1 MIEMSPEVL
10 TVTMFGLLIGFV
22 LVGYPLGFVLG
33 AIGLIIGFL
42 TEGVPMFEI
51 TYLRLYGAITTYTF
65 LAAPLFILMG
75 LMMERSGVT
84 DTLFEALHI
93 WLGGFRGGL
102 AIATVLIGTLLAACV
117 GVIAASVT
125 MLGLIAMPAMLSR
138 GYSKEL
144 ASGAVCAG
152 GSLGILIPP
161 SVMIVFYG
169 PMANISVGKLFMAAF
184 MPGFMLSAM
193 YCTYIAVTCF
203 LRPKLAPSVSAEER
217 RMPFLKKTRM
227 LAVSLFPPLFL
238 ILAVLGSIFMG
249 VAAPTEA
256 AAVGALASIL
266 LCAAYGKLSFA
277 KLWSALIGTARV
289 VGMAF
294 TVVIGAAI
302 FTSIF
307 IKGGGTDVVKDLI
320 LAAPG
325 GRWGSFAL
333 IMFITLILGM
343 FIDWIGII
351 LVMIP
356 IMAPIGIA
364 LNFDP
369 LWFGMMLIV
378 NLQLS
383 FITPPLAYAIFFLQ
397 GTLKPEMGVTTGHII
412 RGVLP
417 YIGLICI
424 GLVLMVR
431 FPQIALWLPGK
442 MIK

>member
-10 TVTMFGLLIGFV
+10 TVAMFGLLIGFV

-51 TYLRLYGAITTYTF
+51 AYLRLYGAITTYTF

-125 MLGLIAMPAMLSR
+125 MLGLIAMPAMLDR

-169 PMANISVGKLFMAAF
+169 PMANLSVGKLFMAAF
-184 MPGFMLSAM
+184 IPGFMLSAL
-193 YCTYIAVTCF
+193 YCTYIAVACF

-227 LAVSLFPPLFL
+227 LVVSLFPPLFL
-238 ILAVLGSIFMG
+238 ILAVLGSIFLG

-266 LCAAYGKLSFA
+266 MCMAYRKLTFA

-307 IKGGGTDVVKDLI
+307 IKGGGTEVVKDLI

-325 GRWGSFAL
+325 GRWGSFTL
-333 IMFITLILGM
+333 IMIITLILGM

-369 LWFGMMLIV
+369 IWFGMMLIV

-424 GLVLMVR
+424 GLALMVR
-431 FPQIALWLPGK
+431 FPQIALWLPGM